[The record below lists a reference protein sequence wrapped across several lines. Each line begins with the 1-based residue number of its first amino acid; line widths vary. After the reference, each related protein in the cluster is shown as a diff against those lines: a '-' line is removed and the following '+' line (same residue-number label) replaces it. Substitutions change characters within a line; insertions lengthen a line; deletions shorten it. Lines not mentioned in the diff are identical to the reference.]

1 MKSSRAPT
9 ARFHFDP
16 VLFSVSAALLLIGYV
31 MVASASL
38 HLGIKMTGDGLY
50 YPIRQLMHIGLGL
63 IFGAGVATVPMR
75 IWEQLGPQLFMAGLL
90 LLIIVLIPGLGV
102 KVNGSVRWLSIG
114 GMRVQ
119 VSEVVKFF
127 SVIYMARYVT
137 RYQESVQNSAFGLLK
152 PLGLF
157 SVASLLLLLEPDFGS
172 AVVILMIAMG
182 IMFIAGARLS
192 QFIVLLSVIGVL
204 AMLLIYFSPYRW
216 VRVTSFMDPWADPL
230 KTGFQ
235 LVQALISFGRGEW
248 LGVGLGSGIQKL
260 FYLPEAHTDF
270 LFSVIAEELGLLGVV
285 TVIGLFSLLIW
296 RAFAIGMAAERAGL
310 WFSAYIAY
318 GLGIWFGFQ
327 SFVNMGVNMGMLPTK
342 GLTLPLMS
350 YGGGSMIIMCCAVA
364 LLFRVHSE
372 CRSLSHVRVNENADN
387 VVGANL
393 FARQDKSVGINSHS
407 PTGRRYG

>member
-1 MKSSRAPT
+1 MKT
-9 ARFHFDP
+9 LLARISTFHFDP
-16 VLFSVSAALLLIGYV
+16 VLVSVSASLLLIGYV

-50 YPIRQLMHIGLGL
+50 YPLRQLVHIVLGL
-63 IFGAGVATVPMR
+63 VLGGAVAATPMR
-75 IWEQLGPQLFMAGLL
+75 VWEKNGPQLFIAGLA

-102 KVNGSVRWLSIG
+102 KVNGSVRWLSLG
-114 GMRVQ
+114 GMRIQ

-127 SVIYMARYVT
+127 SVIYMAGYVT
-137 RYQESVQNSAFGLLK
+137 RYQDSVQNSAFGLLR

-157 SVASLLLLLEPDFGS
+157 SIASVLLLLEPDFGS

-182 IMFIAGARLS
+182 IMFLAGARLS
-192 QFIVLLSVIGVL
+192 QFIVLLLIIGVL
-204 AMLLIYFSPYRW
+204 AMLLVYFSPYRL

-270 LFSVIAEELGLLGVV
+270 LFSVIAEELGLFGVV
-285 TVIGLFSLLIW
+285 TVIGMFSLLVW
-296 RAFAIGMAAERAGL
+296 RAFAIAVAAEQVGQR
-310 WFSAYIAY
+310 FSAFIAY

-327 SFVNMGVNMGMLPTK
+327 SFVNMGVNMGILPTK

-350 YGGGSMIIMCCAVA
+350 YGGGSMMIMCCAVA
-364 LLFRVHSE
+364 LLFRVQSE
-372 CRSLSHVRVNENADN
+372 VAEINAGTGSSQRVRTRFRHE
-387 VVGANL
+387 
-393 FARQDKSVGINSHS
+393 
-407 PTGRRYG
+407 

>member
-1 MKSSRAPT
+1 MKSLW
-9 ARFHFDP
+9 ARFSQFHFDST
-16 VLFSVSAALLLIGYV
+16 LLTVSIGLLLIGYV

-38 HLGIKMTGDGLY
+38 HLGIKMTGNGMY
-50 YPIRQLMHIGLGL
+50 YPIRQLAHIGLGVL
-63 IFGAGVATVPMR
+63 LGAGIAAVPMQVWQE
-75 IWEQLGPQLFMAGLL
+75 IGPRLFLVGVL

-102 KVNGSVRWLSIG
+102 KVNGSVRWLSLG
-114 GMRVQ
+114 GLRIQ

-127 SVIYMARYVT
+127 SVIYMAGYVT
-137 RYQESVQNSAFGLLK
+137 RYQQSVQNAAFGLLK

-157 SVASLLLLLEPDFGS
+157 SVAGFLLLLEPDFGS
-172 AVVILMIAMG
+172 TVVIIMIAMG
-182 IMFIAGARLS
+182 VMFLAGARLS
-192 QFIVLLSVIGVL
+192 QFIVLLMVIGVL
-204 AMLLIYFSPYRW
+204 AMLLVYFSPYRL

-248 LGVGLGSGIQKL
+248 LGVGLGSGVQKL

-270 LFSVIAEELGLLGVV
+270 LFSVIAEELGLVGVV
-285 TVIGLFSLLIW
+285 TVIALFAVLVW
-296 RAFAIGMAAERAGL
+296 RTFAIGVAAEQAGQR
-310 WFSAYIAY
+310 FSAFIAY

-350 YGGGSMIIMCCAVA
+350 YGGGSMMTMCCAVG

-372 CRSLSHVRVNENADN
+372 IAEINAGTPKRN
-387 VVGANL
+387 
-393 FARQDKSVGINSHS
+393 
-407 PTGRRYG
+407 RYG